1 MTDPPHPNRPRAF
14 VIRVHRDRHGL
25 RGQVVAVE
33 SGASRLFDDLG
44 DALAF
49 IKAQVDAE
57 AGPAAPEEKDRD
69 R

>member
-1 MTDPPHPNRPRAF
+1 MTDPPHPGRPRAF

-33 SGASRLFDDLG
+33 SGAARLFEDLG

-49 IKAQVDAE
+49 IKDQVDE
-57 AGPAAPEEKDRD
+57 DAGPTAPEKRD
-69 R
+69 GER